1 MKKTFKHEDLAVILG
16 CLIHKKGQIVPKT
29 ALETDAERYKDKQKK
44 YKQSYFFYYF
54 NIFVKFRE

>member
-1 MKKTFKHEDLAVILG
+1 M
-16 CLIHKKGQIVPKT
+16 HKKGQIVPKT